1 MPIRPGIFVALALAL
16 APSVAA
22 AEKTPA
28 PGTTVEMP
36 YVIAPMVVDE
46 KLVAYAY
53 ISPKII
59 ATSPSAAIDIREKT
73 PFLQDAFVRDINAAP
88 VGMRTD
94 PAKVDS
100 EALVARLLKDTRR
113 IMGSG
118 KVASVG
124 IVQIQMALLRPASG
138 N

>member
-1 MPIRPGIFVALALAL
+1 MLVRPGLLFVLALAV
-16 APSVAA
+16 ATSAA
-22 AEKTPA
+22 AGEKTPA

-36 YVIAPMVVDE
+36 YVIAPIVVDE

-88 VGMRTD
+88 VGTGAD

-113 IMGSG
+113 IVGSG

-124 IVQIQMALLRPASG
+124 IVQIQMAQLRPGSG
-138 N
+138 S

>member
-1 MPIRPGIFVALALAL
+1 
-16 APSVAA
+16 
-22 AEKTPA
+22 
-28 PGTTVEMP
+28 MP
-36 YVIAPMVVDE
+36 YVIAPIVVDD

-59 ATSPSAAIDIREKT
+59 ATSPSAAIDIRGKT

-88 VGMRTD
+88 AGMRTD
-94 PAKVDS
+94 AAKVDS
-100 EALVARLLKDTRR
+100 DALVARLLKDTRR

-124 IVQIQMALLRPASG
+124 IVQIQIAQLRPASG
-138 N
+138 S